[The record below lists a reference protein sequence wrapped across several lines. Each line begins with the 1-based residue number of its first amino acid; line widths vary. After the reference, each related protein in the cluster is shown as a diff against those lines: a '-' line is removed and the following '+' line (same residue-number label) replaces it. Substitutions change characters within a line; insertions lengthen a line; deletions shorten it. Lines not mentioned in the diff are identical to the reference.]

1 MEWEH
6 FASKLGFGILY
17 EYFRLFNTKPGICYL
32 CPMIK
37 MGFFKSKHCNDIS
50 LKLVIKFCWHFYAV
64 SYTSVDF
71 VLSFLLNFERKKKQ
85 I

>member
-1 MEWEH
+1 
-6 FASKLGFGILY
+6 
-17 EYFRLFNTKPGICYL
+17 
-32 CPMIK
+32 

-71 VLSFLLNFERKKKQ
+71 VLSFLLNFERKKKTDLKLYTTMTLKVMVKSKPVV
-85 I
+85 